1 MSRQHKYLADARAV
15 QFTRSKDGLGGVLRK
30 ALGQGYADRAL
41 HPLIQ
46 HMLLLGS
53 EQSRWLA
60 THPPI
65 AERIRRIYGRT
76 MGALGS
82 QEVAPT
88 RPDLLV

>member
-1 MSRQHKYLADARAV
+1 MSRQHEYLADARAV

-30 ALGQGYADRAL
+30 ALGQGHADRTL
-41 HPLIQ
+41 HPSIQ
-46 HMLLLGS
+46 HMLLLGT

-76 MGALGS
+76 MGAVGS
-82 QEVAPT
+82 EEVAPT

>member
-1 MSRQHKYLADARAV
+1 MSRQHEYLADARAV
-15 QFTRSKDGLGGVLRK
+15 QFTRSKNGLVGVLRK
-30 ALGQGYADRAL
+30 ALGQGHADRTL
-41 HPLIQ
+41 HPSLQ
-46 HMLLLGS
+46 HMPLLGT

-65 AERIRRIYGRT
+65 AERIRRIRGRT
-76 MGALGS
+76 LGAVGS